1 MLDHTAKPRVPGPI
15 DRDRFHGFGVVVRV
29 LAALD
34 AVALP
39 ALGGY
44 WASQL
49 PAKAGDFRF
58 FVGALMTYWGVKR
71 LGQVVFHFPEYR
83 WFSRHLV
90 KAGAATLIVW
100 VAVRAFG

>member
-1 MLDHTAKPRVPGPI
+1 MLDRTVKPHTPGRF
-15 DRDRFHGFGVVVRV
+15 DRDRFHHFGVVVRL

-44 WASQL
+44 WVSTW
-49 PAKAGDFRF
+49 PAKTGGLGFFAGA
-58 FVGALMTYWGVKR
+58 VMALWGAKR
-71 LGQVVFHFPEYR
+71 LSQAVFGFPDYR

-100 VAVRAFG
+100 AAVRVFG